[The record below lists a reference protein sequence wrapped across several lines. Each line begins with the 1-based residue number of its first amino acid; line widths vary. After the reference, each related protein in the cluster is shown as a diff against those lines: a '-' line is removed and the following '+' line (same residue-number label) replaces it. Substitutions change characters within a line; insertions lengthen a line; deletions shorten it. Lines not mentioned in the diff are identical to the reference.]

1 MATKLGELAIQV
13 YVLPIMEFHVNR
25 YTNLAFSGGRR
36 GERFCQSAF
45 YNQETRSILHWL
57 FINAL
62 YLDSIMWSLSQPA

>member
-13 YVLPIMEFHVNR
+13 YVLPIMEFHVNH

-45 YNQETRSILHWL
+45 YNQETRSILH
-57 FINAL
+57 
-62 YLDSIMWSLSQPA
+62 